1 MNARS
6 FVTRIACDDAGA
18 TAVEYALLIALIAIS
33 LLGLF
38 TSIGSNFGATLDA
51 ASTAMEISTP
61 S

>member
-1 MNARS
+1 MIAGS
-6 FVTRIACDDAGA
+6 FLTRIARDDAGA

-51 ASTAMEISTP
+51 ASAAMKNPTLG
-61 S
+61 